1 MINHFITGGC
11 SFTHWENSWV
21 NTVENYLK
29 SKNNNLTSL
38 NTSFPSQG
46 QGMIQK
52 KVMLALVE
60 AFNKGIPPEEILVI
74 VMWSG
79 TSRSVWYIDN
89 PDTIKKMDLTDRRL
103 LDLKNIS
110 VDSGGWYSTEHGNNK
125 NDHILGF
132 TQQHFL
138 IDKFTGGVGKV
149 HDSLENIIMLQNFCK
164 LHNVTLIQQ
173 FYMDFVFE
181 DIEEHKNHQIINYL
195 YKQLDFDNIITQGM
209 LEYLEFFLTIPK
221 KKAEKLTSE
230 QRIKSSRNSELFS
243 SDGFHP
249 GEYGTKLWCKNILFP
264 FLKSKNI

>member
-1 MINHFITGGC
+1 MISHFITGGC
-11 SFTHWENSWV
+11 SFTNWENSWV
-21 NTVENYLK
+21 HTLENYLK
-29 SKNNNLTSL
+29 SKNDNLISIKTA
-38 NTSFPSQG
+38 FPSQG

-52 KVMLALVE
+52 KIMFELVE

-79 TSRSVWYIDN
+79 TSRSSWYIDN
-89 PDTIKKMDLTDRRL
+89 PDTIKKMDLTDRCL
-103 LDLKNIS
+103 LNLKNLRS
-110 VDSGGWYSTEHGNNK
+110 NNGGWYTTEHGNNK
-125 NDHILGF
+125 NDYILGF

-149 HDSLENIIMLQNFCK
+149 HDSLQNIIMLQNFCK

-173 FYMDFVFE
+173 FYMDFVFN
-181 DIEEHKNHQIINYL
+181 DIENNKNHQIINYL

-209 LEYLEFFLTIPK
+209 LEYLESFLTISK
-221 KKAEKLTSE
+221 KKDEMLTPE
-230 QRIKSSRNSELFS
+230 QRIESSRNSELFS

-249 GEYGTKLWCKNILFP
+249 GAYGTKLWCKNILFP

>member
-1 MINHFITGGC
+1 MIKHFITGGC
-11 SFTHWENSWV
+11 SFTHWKNSWAY
-21 NTVENYLK
+21 TVENYLK

-52 KVMLALVE
+52 KVMLAVVE
-60 AFNKGIPPEEILVI
+60 ALDNGIRPEEILVA

-79 TSRSVWYIDN
+79 TSRSSWYIDN
-89 PDTIKKMDLTDRRL
+89 PDLVKKMDPTDRCL
-103 LDLKNIS
+103 IDLKNIKS
-110 VDSGGWYSTEHGNNK
+110 VSGGWYTTEHGNNK
-125 NDHILGF
+125 NDYILSF

-138 IDKFTGGVGKV
+138 IDEVAGGVGKV

-181 DIEEHKNHQIINYL
+181 DIDKHKNHQIINYL

-209 LEYLEFFLTIPK
+209 LEYIETFLTISK
-221 KKAEKLTSE
+221 KDSRELTPE
-230 QRIKSSRNSELFS
+230 QRIEASGGLELFD

-249 GEYGTKLWCKNILFP
+249 GVYGTKLWCKNILFP